1 MNNSRPTQLKRQR
14 ERAQAE
20 KRQQK
25 TLRRQDSKTTRPS
38 AQRGPGFEDPDI
50 AGIKP
55 GPQPS
60 PYADFPGFADEPEE
74 KEDDEKGPA
83 DATAK

>member
-1 MNNSRPTQLKRQR
+1 VNNSRPTQLKRQR

-25 TLRRQDSKTTRPS
+25 AQRRLESKDSKNDRP
-38 AQRGPGFEDPDI
+38 RGPGDEDPDI

-60 PYADFPGFADEPEE
+60 PYADFPGFADEE
-74 KEDDEKGPA
+74 KA
-83 DATAK
+83 DKNDTEA

>member
-1 MNNSRPTQLKRQR
+1 VNKSRPTQLKRQR

-25 TLRRQDSKTTRPS
+25 TLRRQDTKSRPNTP
-38 AQRGPGFEDPDI
+38 RGPGDEDPDI

-60 PYADFPGFADEPEE
+60 PYADFPGFAD
-74 KEDDEKGPA
+74 DPA
-83 DATAK
+83 DDGKDPADV

>member
-1 MNNSRPTQLKRQR
+1 MNKSRPTQLKRQR

-25 TLRRQDSKTTRPS
+25 TLRRQDTKGRPI
-38 AQRGPGFEDPDI
+38 AQRGPGVEDPDI

-60 PYADFPGFADEPEE
+60 PYADFPGFADEEAA
-74 KEDDEKGPA
+74 DDKDETDPLA
-83 DATAK
+83 